1 LPFYIEALATRIG
14 TPSLVV
20 CLDSG
25 CGDWERMWSTTSL
38 RGLVGG
44 NLIVETIK
52 EGVHSGDASGIVPSS
67 FRVLRKVLSRLEDE
81 DTGRIRDPF
90 FHVEIPKQRI
100 EQAHLAAQVLGDAVW
115 SKFPWHTG
123 CVPMAKDQTEL
134 LLNRTWRPALSITGA
149 RGFPDLDAAGN
160 TLRPLSA
167 VKISLRIPPTLEP
180 KAALARLKEL
190 LEQDPP
196 YGARVRFEGEKAST
210 GWHAPELAPWL
221 EAASQRASRA
231 AFGHDSVCMGEGG
244 SIPFMG
250 MLGRRYPQAQFLI
263 TGVLGPHSNAH
274 GPNEFL
280 DIPTGRKLTACVAQV
295 IADHAMRS

>member
-1 LPFYIEALATRIG
+1 
-14 TPSLVV
+14 
-20 CLDSG
+20 
-25 CGDWERMWSTTSL
+25 MWSTTSL

-44 NLIVETIK
+44 NLVVETIK

-67 FRVLRKVLSRLEDE
+67 FRVLRRVLSRLED
-81 DTGRIRDPF
+81 DATGRIVDPF
-90 FHVEIPKQRI
+90 FHVDIPSQRVD
-100 EQAHLAAQVLGDAVW
+100 QARLCAQVLGDAVW
-115 SKFPWHTG
+115 SKFPWHEG
-123 CVPMAKDQTEL
+123 CKPMAEDPTEL

-167 VKISLRIPPTLEP
+167 VKISLRVPPTLDP

-190 LEQDPP
+190 FEREPP
-196 YGARVRFEGEKAST
+196 HGARVRFEGEKAST
-210 GWHAPELAPWL
+210 GWHAPELASWL
-221 EAASQRASRA
+221 AESQDRASRA
-231 AFGHDSVCMGEGG
+231 AFGNAAVCMGEGG

-280 DIPTGRKLTACVAQV
+280 DVPTGRKLTACVAQV
-295 IADHAMRS
+295 VADHARRA